1 MGIRFGDASTPPY
14 VTTPAFQLWVAAG
27 LLVVLAACLIVD
39 KVGNV
44 MYRKGYARPFFF
56 RGHRI
61 HHFWIYLIIPSCYVA
76 LFALVLTGHVQLIW
90 TMFWYRL
97 VFLASLVAACVA
109 VDFIGDGLRL
119 GFRRA
124 ILVHEWI
131 YFVIPLYIAS
141 YIVTIYV

>member
-14 VTTPAFQLWVAAG
+14 VTTPKFQLWVVAG
-27 LLVVLAACLIVD
+27 FLVILAACLIVD
-39 KVGNV
+39 KVGNL

-97 VFLASLVAACVA
+97 VFLVSLVAACVA
-109 VDFIGDGLRL
+109 IDFLGDGLRL
-119 GFRRA
+119 GFKRA

-141 YIVTIYV
+141 YVVTIYV